1 MRNCTFTYEAFY
13 TVLVEIEGVLNGRPP
28 THLDEDD
35 IEEPLT
41 PIHLYCDHR
50 ILNPNKGEGYESDP
64 HFNNNR
70 EQAISRKHQLKKVI
84 RPF

>member
-1 MRNCTFTYEAFY
+1 MRNCTLTYEAFY
-13 TVLVEIEGVLNGRPP
+13 TVLVEIEGVLNCRPL

-50 ILNPNKGEGYESDP
+50 ILNPDKGEGYESDP
-64 HFNNNR
+64 HFKNKR
-70 EQAISRKHQLKKVI
+70 EKTISRKHQLKQVNQS
-84 RPF
+84 F